1 MPGLLP
7 ASRDFFR
14 NYKVPRGGKYNI
26 FGFDGKAFKISLVF
40 VAAAVMMIMITPD
53 LTAES

>member
-7 ASRDFFR
+7 ASRDFLR

-40 VAAAVMMIMITPD
+40 VAAAVMMIMIMQC
-53 LTAES
+53 EF